1 MVFDSK
7 RDYNKV
13 DLSTGGTLMKNTL
26 HFQFEHNTLT
36 FTAESYIPAFKENAD
51 FWRLHLDFCQVGK
64 NNELGVYSHTQVPC
78 SVKHDENVLTVYY
91 DNLIAEDGY
100 TFDHWSDGIVTPARV
115 DKGITKDISVTAIF
129 SKVDDLLPEDD
140 GDGDEP
146 DDIPPKGENMSSDS
160 SAGGAGKYE
169 VYNQFI
175 DGKTYYREL
184 LEIYR
189 EDILDYLDKYGSE
202 LTPEEREIIESYIGI
217 V

>member
-1 MVFDSK
+1 MTTTSALSYFD
-7 RDYNKV
+7 V
-13 DLSTGGTLMKNTL
+13 
-26 HFQFEHNTLT
+26 
-36 FTAESYIPAFKENAD
+36 IPY
-51 FWRLHLDFCQVGK
+51 G
-64 NNELGVYSHTQVPC
+64 NELFTEIVEGPDAKMVKAEYGVRNEKAGYLLGDTNQYLQMGS
-78 SVKHDENVLTVYY
+78 DATVVIA
-91 DNLIAEDGY
+91 IAEDGY